1 MGEWLLP
8 EVTHIVKKLEPRSC
22 FIMTMRLS
30 PYLMMNGNAKEAIQF
45 YEKALDGKVLFNQT
59 FGEMPEDPEFP
70 LPEEAKELVGHAMIK
85 VGETDLMFSDTFP
98 GQNSQIGDQVTICLS
113 TNDIEKSNR
122 IFESL
127 QQDGQVKMPLQETFF
142 SPAYG
147 IVTDKFGITFQ
158 IYTEGKQ

>member
-1 MGEWLLP
+1 
-8 EVTHIVKKLEPRSC
+8 
-22 FIMTMRLS
+22 MTLRLS
-30 PYLMMNGNAKEAIQF
+30 PYLMMNGNTKEAIQF

-59 FGEMPEDPEFP
+59 FGEMPENPEFP
-70 LPEEAKELVGHAMIK
+70 LPEEAKGLVAHAMIK
-85 VGETDLMFSDTFP
+85 IGETDLMFSDMFP
-98 GQNSQIGDQVTICLS
+98 GQTSQIGDQVTICI
-113 TNDIEKSNR
+113 TINDIEKSKQ

-147 IVTDKFGITFQ
+147 IVTDKFGVTFQ